1 MKWLEKFSL
10 RSRILLS
17 TLVPLLLFGAIGFY
31 AYQRSAWNSAIEA
44 ETHAARNLIMM
55 AESTRQGMEKKWDMG
70 IFSTAKMRAEAAAG
84 ASRDVLLASV
94 PVVSAWEAAKAKA
107 KEGGFEF
114 RTPRQNAR
122 NPANTPDSIE
132 AAALAFFAANPAATD
147 HYQID
152 ATTNSIRYFRP
163 VRLSSICM
171 NCHGN
176 PAKSQELWG
185 RADGKDIL
193 GYPMDGKQIG
203 DLHGSFEIIRPL
215 TEAKAKI
222 DHELLMAGLMLLGLI
237 LAIGAVI
244 WWVANRISA
253 QLGAEPQA
261 LADVA
266 KHLAEGDLSVRMEQR
281 AGDEHSVLAAMRE
294 VVTNLTRIIGD
305 VRSGSDSLSSASE
318 EISATAQSLSQA
330 ASEQAASVE
339 QTSASM
345 EQMSAT
351 IAQTTENAK
360 VTDSMASKSPQ
371 EAVEGG
377 EAVKRTVLAMKS
389 IAGKIGIIDDIAY
402 QTNLLALNAAIEA
415 ARAGEHGK
423 GFAVVA
429 AEVRKLAERSQVAA
443 LEISELSSGS
453 VEMAERAGRLLDQ
466 MVPSTQKT
474 SDLVQ
479 EITATSKEQSSGV
492 SQINTAMS
500 QLSRATQQNAS
511 ASEQLAAT
519 AEEMS
524 SQAQHLQN
532 VMDFFKLETE
542 VAGARKPIKASVKA
556 PVKRPA
562 RAAVGPGINV
572 DEAAFARF

>member
-1 MKWLEKFSL
+1 MNWLDRFSL
-10 RSRILLS
+10 RNRILLS

-70 IFSTAKMRAEAAAG
+70 IFSTTKMRAEAAAG
-84 ASRDVLLASV
+84 ASREVLLASV

-132 AAALAFFAANPAATD
+132 TAALEYFAANPKATD
-147 HYQID
+147 HYELD
-152 ATTNSIRYFRP
+152 ATSNSIRYFRP
-163 VRLSSICM
+163 VRLSNICM

-176 PAKSQELWG
+176 PTNSQALWG

-193 GYPMDGKQIG
+193 GYAMDGKQVG

-215 TEAKAKI
+215 AEAKAKI
-222 DHELLMAGLMLLGLI
+222 DHELFMAGLLLLGLI

-253 QLGAEPQA
+253 QLGAEPQV

-266 KHLAEGDLSVRMEQR
+266 KHLAEGNLSVTLEQR
-281 AGDEHSVLAAMRE
+281 AGDEHSVLAAMRQM
-294 VVTNLTRIIGD
+294 VTKLTGIIGD

-318 EISATAQSLSQA
+318 QISATAQSLSQA

-345 EQMSAT
+345 EQMSST
-351 IAQTTENAK
+351 IAQNTENAK
-360 VTDSMASKSPQ
+360 VTDGMASKSSQ

-377 EAVKRTVLAMKS
+377 EAVKQTVLAMKS

-429 AEVRKLAERSQVAA
+429 AEVRKLAERSQISA
-443 LEISELSSGS
+443 LEISELARGS

-466 MVPSTQKT
+466 MVPSTRKT

-492 SQINTAMS
+492 AQINSAMS
-500 QLSRATQQNAS
+500 QLSQATQQNAS

-524 SQAQHLQN
+524 SQAQQLQN
-532 VMDFFKLETE
+532 VIGFFKLGTE
-542 VAGARKPIKASVKA
+542 VPGARTPVKA
-556 PVKRPA
+556 PVKKPA
-562 RAAVGPGINV
+562 RAAARPGIKI